1 MALHKRFRSRLSLD
15 GAGLSALG
23 GRWYETPGGCDCCV
37 ALGKSLPFSGLW
49 STTGYSGL
57 PPASLS
63 LAPPAA
69 CLHQT

>member
-23 GRWYETPGGCDCCV
+23 GRWYETLGGCDCCV
-37 ALGKSLPFSGLW
+37 ALGKSPPFSGLW